1 MILSRMP
8 ARTSI
13 QTKAQTRARIGPS
26 ASYRSRYRPGRRCAH
41 RSLSGP
47 ALVSVLAAALTVSY
61 GAAARA
67 NNLVSRAIAGG
78 KPLLHV
84 HGRMERVDD
93 EANTLDA
100 ATAVTLRTYFGYETG
115 EVGNF
120 SARLAAENV
129 LHLVDDFNVPGQA
142 SKGFDVV
149 ADPRGTELEE
159 AFIRYTGIDATT
171 ITLGR
176 QYITYRPA
184 PLHRFIGTVPWR
196 QNWQAQDALAIENRS
211 IDKLLIQYAYI
222 DNVNR
227 IFGNDNPN
235 KNLGNAPMNSHL
247 VNVQYSGL
255 PLGAL
260 EGFYYR
266 LDYDRDRL
274 PAPFTDRETIGAKF
288 QGKQPLADDLS
299 AIYLLEFSH
308 QRAIADNPTAFDTAN
323 QYRVELGL
331 TKTFGA
337 APLKN
342 ATGKFGYEVLGSDA
356 GISFSTPLS
365 TIHAFQGWADRF
377 IGFPGAGVE
386 DTYLSAQLGFANR
399 LSMLAVLHRFA
410 PATGAF
416 DYGDEFDLQITKKI
430 GKLALSFKH
439 ASYFGSDEAAA
450 GATGIDKTVTWL
462 FVNYRL

>member
-8 ARTSI
+8 AHTQI
-13 QTKAQTRARIGPS
+13 QIKTQSRARTGPG
-26 ASYRSRYRPGRRCAH
+26 AGPRRSE
-41 RSLSGP
+41 RSSMSI
-47 ALVSVLAAALTVSY
+47 ALPIAAALIAFC
-61 GAAARA
+61 GAAVRA
-67 NNLVSRAIAGG
+67 DSVVSQALAGG

-84 HGRMERVDD
+84 HGRIERADD
-93 EANTLDA
+93 EANRLDT

-115 EVGNF
+115 EVGHF
-120 SARLAAENV
+120 SVRLAAENV
-129 LHLVDDFNVPGQA
+129 LHLLDDFNVPGQA
-142 SKGFDVV
+142 SRGFDVV

-159 AFIRYTGIDATT
+159 AFVRYTGIDDTT

-176 QYITYRPA
+176 QYLTYRPA

-235 KNLGNAPMNSHL
+235 RNLGNAPMSSHL
-247 VNVQYSGL
+247 VNLQYSGL
-255 PLGAL
+255 PIGAL

-274 PAPFTDRETIGAKF
+274 PEPFTDRATIGAKL
-288 QGKQPLADDLS
+288 QGKRPLSDDLS
-299 AIYLLEFSH
+299 ATYFLEFSH
-308 QRAIADNPTAFDTAN
+308 QRAIAENPTAFDAAN
-323 QYRVELGL
+323 QYRAEFGL

-337 APLKN
+337 GPVKN
-342 ATGKFGYEVLGSDA
+342 VAGKFGYEVLGSDA
-356 GISFSTPLS
+356 GISFATPLA
-365 TIHAFQGWADRF
+365 TVHAFQGWADRF
-377 IGFPGAGVE
+377 IGFPGAGVK
-386 DTYLSAQLGFANR
+386 DTYFSAQLGFAKQ
-399 LSMLAVLHRFA
+399 LSMVAVLHRFSPDA
-410 PATGAF
+410 GAF

-450 GATGIDKTVTWL
+450 GAIGIDKTVTWL